1 MFTNARLRVE
11 KGVIRTFNA
20 RRGRISQK
28 QIQVLEQY
36 FPEYEMPDSKWDFNK
51 LFGGKEII
59 YEIGCGAGDTTIAL
73 AKNNSEKIVIA
84 VEVHRPSIT
93 QLIEKIKNEKLEN
106 IRLAFSDAVQ
116 ILKERVPDNSL
127 AEIHAYFPDPWP
139 KKRHHKR
146 RLFRKELIDLM
157 LIKLQKGGVIHTA
170 TDWQE
175 YAEEML
181 ENLPNAQKINQ
192 PSWRPLTK
200 YEKKGLNANRVIT
213 EITAKKM

>member
-28 QIQVLEQY
+28 QIEVLDKF
-36 FPEYEMPDSKWDFNK
+36 FPEFEMPDALWNFQE
-51 LFGGKEII
+51 LFGDKKVI

-73 AKNNSEKIVIA
+73 SKNNPEKMVIA
-84 VEVHRPSIT
+84 IEVHRPGIT
-93 QLIEKIKNEKLEN
+93 QLVEKIKKENIEN

-127 AEIHAYFPDPWP
+127 SEIHAYFPDPWP

-146 RLFRKELIDLM
+146 RLFRKELVELM
-157 LIKLQKGGVIHTA
+157 LQKLHKGGLIHTA
-170 TDWQE
+170 TDWFE
-175 YAEEML
+175 YAQEIL
-181 ENLPNAQKINQ
+181 ENLPNAQIIQ
-192 PSWRPLTK
+192 HPDWRPFTK
-200 YEKKGLNANRVIT
+200 YEKKGLNAKRVIT
-213 EITAKKM
+213 EITASK

>member
-200 YEKKGLNANRVIT
+200 YEKKGLKAERIIT

>member
-51 LFGGKEII
+51 LFGDKEII

-73 AKNNSEKIVIA
+73 AKNNPEKIVIA

>member
-28 QIQVLEQY
+28 QIEVLDKF
-36 FPEYEMPDSKWDFNK
+36 FPEFEMPDYLWNFQE
-51 LFGGKEII
+51 LFGDKKII

-73 AKNNSEKIVIA
+73 SKNNPEKMVIA
-84 VEVHRPSIT
+84 IEVHRPGIT
-93 QLIEKIKNEKLEN
+93 QLVEKIKKENIEN

-127 AEIHAYFPDPWP
+127 SEIHAYFPDPWP

-146 RLFRKELIDLM
+146 RLFRKELVELM
-157 LIKLQKGGVIHTA
+157 LQKLHKGGLIHTA
-170 TDWQE
+170 TDWFE
-175 YAEEML
+175 YAQEIL
-181 ENLPNAQKINQ
+181 ENLPNAQIIQ
-192 PSWRPLTK
+192 HPDWRPFTK
-200 YEKKGLNANRVIT
+200 YEKKGLNAKRVIT
-213 EITAKKM
+213 EITASKQ

>member
-28 QIQVLEQY
+28 QIEVLDKF
-36 FPEYEMPDSKWDFNK
+36 FPEFEMPDSLWNFQE
-51 LFGGKEII
+51 LFGNKEII

-73 AKNNSEKIVIA
+73 AKANPEKIVIA

-93 QLIEKIKNEKLEN
+93 QLVEKIKKEKIQN

-116 ILKERVPDNSL
+116 VLKERVPDNSL
-127 AEIHAYFPDPWP
+127 SEIHAYFPDPWP

-146 RLFRKELIDLM
+146 RLFRKELIELM
-157 LIKLQKGGVIHTA
+157 LQKLQKGGLIHTA
-170 TDWQE
+170 TDWFEYGQE
-175 YAEEML
+175 IV
-181 ENLPNAQKINQ
+181 ENLPNAQIISH
-192 PSWRPLTK
+192 PEWRPFTK
-200 YEKKGLNANRVIT
+200 YEKKGLNAKRVIT
-213 EITAKKM
+213 EITAIKL

>member
-36 FPEYEMPDSKWDFNK
+36 FPEYEMPDSQWDFKK
-51 LFGGKEII
+51 LFGEKEII

-73 AKNNSEKIVIA
+73 AKNNPEKIVIA

-93 QLIEKIKNEKLEN
+93 QLIEKIKHENLEN

-127 AEIHAYFPDPWP
+127 KEIHAYFPDPWP

-146 RLFRKELIDLM
+146 RLFRKELVDLM
-157 LIKLQKGGVIHTA
+157 LLKLKKGGVIHTA
-170 TDWQE
+170 TDWLE

-181 ENLPNAQKINQ
+181 ENLPNAQKINH

-200 YEKKGLNANRVIT
+200 YEKKGLKAERIIT
-213 EITAKKM
+213 EITAQKQ